1 MGLRQKHATGL
12 ADGTLGR
19 TFQLPVHVSV
29 IPNNFQM
36 VLFFDHASKVAIP
49 HGIP

>member
-1 MGLRQKHATGL
+1 MGLLQRHALGF
-12 ADGTLGR
+12 ADGSIGR
-19 TFQLPVHVSV
+19 TFQLTVHVII

-49 HGIP
+49 YGIP